1 MNFEQLAVILNDKF
15 LGAIFSTIFIILLGY
30 YLKKKNIVN
39 EHASKALSS
48 LLLSAALPALAFRA
62 FMADIKPETYTTGI
76 NVLVFGF
83 VAYVILISLGYVF
96 YANKKGDLKDTL
108 VVLTAFGS
116 TTFFGIPIINGL
128 LGNTG
133 TLYANIFNIAYR
145 VFLYSYALIVM
156 SGSKFDRKNLKQIF
170 ANPII
175 IATFLGLFLWI
186 FQSSMPQTTIM
197 VKDAK
202 TGEMIAKSISMFRID
217 KTIPW
222 VYRGIDYLGGL
233 SSPLAWLAIGMTL
246 AQISVKEA
254 LQEKLTV
261 IYAMFKLIL
270 IPAIFLV
277 ILIVLNRLGIN
288 FAYEAIVAII
298 IMLATPPA
306 TVAVAYAIKFEK
318 EAVLASNISLV
329 NTVFAV
335 FAIIFWIIVLAITH
349 ANGII

>member
-1 MNFEQLAVILNDKF
+1 MNFEQLAVVLNDKF

-30 YLKKKNIVN
+30 YLRKKNIVN

-48 LLLSAALPALAFRA
+48 ILLGAALPALAFKA

-76 NVLVFGF
+76 NVLIFGF
-83 VAYVILISLGYVF
+83 VAYILLIVLAYIF
-96 YANKKGDLKDTL
+96 YLNKKGDLKDTL

-145 VFLYSYALIVM
+145 VFLYSFALIIM
-156 SGSKFDRKNLKQIF
+156 SGSKFDKKNLKQIF

-186 FQSSMPQTTIM
+186 FQSSMPQVTYM
-197 VKDAK
+197 AKDAK
-202 TGEMIAKSISMFRID
+202 TGEVISKSISIFRID
-217 KTIPW
+217 KTLSW
-222 VYRGIDYLGGL
+222 VFKGIEYLGNL

-246 AQISVKEA
+246 AQISLKEA
-254 LQEKLTV
+254 LKEKITI
-261 IYAMFKLIL
+261 IYAFFKLLL

-277 ILIVLNRLGIN
+277 LLIILNKIGIV
-288 FAYEAIVAII
+288 FDYEAIVAII

-318 EAVLASNISLV
+318 EEILASNISLV
-329 NTVFAV
+329 NTVLAI
-335 FAIIFWIIVLAITH
+335 FAIIFWILVLAFTH
-349 ANGII
+349 ASGII